1 MSNVGPKLSFTII
14 TARKR
19 SLGQG
24 NIFTGVCLSTGG
36 SSSGGSLCPGWS
48 LSRGVYI
55 QGGLCP
61 IRDLCPGGSLSWG
74 SLSRVTS
81 VRETPRMVKSGRYAS
96 YWNAF
101 LFCRCSHTSI
111 CRSISNHQLRFKI
124 FIFTSDIWGFHI
136 LPDPSDLTDIKCH
149 FLEL

>member
-1 MSNVGPKLSFTII
+1 MGPKLSFTII

-36 SSSGGSLCPGWS
+36 SSSW
-48 LSRGVYI
+48 GVSV
-55 QGGLCP
+55 QDG
-61 IRDLCPGGSLSWG
+61 LCPGGSI
-74 SLSRVTS
+74 SRMVFVQYVVS
-81 VRETPRMVKSGRYAS
+81 VQGDLCQGDPRMVKSGRYAS

-111 CRSISNHQLRFKI
+111 CMSISNHQLRFKI

-136 LPDPSDLTDIKCH
+136 LPDPSGLTGIKRH